1 MSLPPHKTGLTKD
14 PFMGILTARKGS
26 LGHEHLSAI
35 GIADIPMAIQGMED
49 FPEFTR
55 VFIRGK
61 TTLDVDLCRNEM
73 KSAALNLIKEHP
85 GVGPI
90 VLECANMPPFSD
102 AVRQVTKRPV
112 FDITTLLNW
121 TWAGCHR

>member
-1 MSLPPHKTGLTKD
+1 
-14 PFMGILTARKGS
+14 ARKRS

-35 GIADIPMAIQGMED
+35 GIADIPMAIQGMENY
-49 FPEFTR
+49 PEFTR
-55 VFIRGK
+55 VFIGGK

-73 KSAALNLIKEHP
+73 VSAAMNLVTEHP
-85 GVGPI
+85 LVGPI

-102 AVRQVTKRPV
+102 AVRRVTKRPV

-121 TWAGCHR
+121 AWAGCRC

>member
-1 MSLPPHKTGLTKD
+1 
-14 PFMGILTARKGS
+14 
-26 LGHEHLSAI
+26 
-35 GIADIPMAIQGMED
+35 MAIQGMED

-85 GVGPI
+85 AVGPI
-90 VLECANMPPFSD
+90 VLECTNMPPFAD
-102 AVRQVTKRPV
+102 AVRRVTKRPV
-112 FDITTLLNW
+112 FDITTLLNSA
-121 TWAGCHR
+121 WAGCHR